1 MKDFN
6 STIGFTSSSSIVASN
21 CVKDMKDVSKLSKK
35 ITSSKISG
43 NLDGIIMD
51 DYNHNDSN
59 NFKYQLWIR
68 R

>member
-6 STIGFTSSSSIVASN
+6 GTIGFISSSSIVASN
-21 CVKDMKDVSKLSKK
+21 CLEDVKNVSKLSKK

-43 NLDGIIMD
+43 NLDDIIMD

-59 NFKYQLWIR
+59 NFNSR
-68 R
+68 N